1 MKKFNVMVM
10 HCFANKV
17 EVEANKRGC
26 WRKGQRDWQN
36 NRSLKTVRKDR
47 VFCDI

>member
-1 MKKFNVMVM
+1 MKDNGGIKMKKFNVMVM

-26 WRKGQRDWQN
+26 
-36 NRSLKTVRKDR
+36 
-47 VFCDI
+47 